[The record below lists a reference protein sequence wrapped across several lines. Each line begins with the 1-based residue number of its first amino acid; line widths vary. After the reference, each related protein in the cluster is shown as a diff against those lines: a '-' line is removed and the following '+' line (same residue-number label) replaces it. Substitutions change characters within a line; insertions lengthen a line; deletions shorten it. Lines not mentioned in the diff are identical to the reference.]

1 MNKRMILSGG
11 MLVFMAAIVAG
22 GTGAFF
28 SDTETS
34 VGNVFTA
41 GSVSIGFGGID
52 HVYAYGDGSDPVE
65 GYFSTTTANNIPR
78 FALDDLKPR
87 DAGRLTFDL
96 DNGANE
102 AYVCGLVTGTAP
114 ETDPDMALYDNLQ
127 FYNSDDDQVTFGS
140 WFDLGTLDANQTDQ
154 YEIDYCFGEGQGT
167 ACAVESGVD
176 YNAAQNGSFSADLQ
190 LFAIQ
195 TRNNGNFSCDQLS
208 PEGVYPPISGDEV
221 QPTIGAQVA
230 GYSTPTQCDY
240 TVGSGTTYSTIQSAL
255 DAASANEEI
264 CVEDGNY
271 PENIVTTA
279 DGQIIVALNPQGAVL
294 DGARLLNE
302 GSTLQGFE
310 VTGTTDTAGVGGAA
324 YGVFV
329 KGDNSEVK
337 NNQVTSASILANS
350 QGILGAIGADG
361 LIIHNN
367 EVSGFAAGVFLN
379 PSSNVV
385 LSFNTLTGNNV
396 GSANDGPENNVISRN
411 VFSGNSAESLGY
423 NGDADS
429 GTGNDGS
436 ITVEENN
443 FSGGDINQY
452 GTTQLV
458 INDNWLDTGV
468 VFNSGVT
475 NQTPTGS
482 AYPTF

>member
-34 VGNVFTA
+34 TGNVFTA

-195 TRNNGNFSCDQLS
+195 TRNNENFSCDQL
-208 PEGVYPPISGDEV
+208 EN
-221 QPTIGAQVA
+221 VA
-230 GYSTPTQCDY
+230 GVPTYTPVTQPL
-240 TVGSGTTYSTIQSAL
+240 VGADLDSYEAPAGAAITGSIQAAI
-255 DAASANEEI
+255 DAASAND
-264 CVEDGNY
+264 V
-271 PENIVTTA
+271 IVVA
-279 DGQIIVALNPQGAVL
+279 DGTYTENVLVNKSVTISAENQGAAILAGSFSISADDVTIEGFTITGGDTSSPSDNGINVAPST
-294 DGARLLNE
+294 DGLTISHNVID
-302 GSTLQGFE
+302 GTGNTLGIGIE
-310 VTGTTDTAGVGGAA
+310 VSDTATNLTIEQNTITKWTASGTYLNLTTGP
-324 YGVFV
+324 
-329 KGDNSEVK
+329 
-337 NNQVTSASILANS
+337 VTITYNDYHS
-350 QGILGAIGADG
+350 
-361 LIIHNN
+361 
-367 EVSGFAAGVFLN
+367 
-379 PSSNVV
+379 
-385 LSFNTLTGNNV
+385 NNV
-396 GSANDGPENNVISRN
+396 GIGTDGINNVSVTRN
-411 VFSGNSAESLGY
+411 DFAGNSAEAMGV
-423 NGDADS
+423 D
-429 GTGNDGS
+429 GTGSTIAINQ
-436 ITVEENN
+436 NN
-443 FSGGDINQY
+443 FTPAGVGNDVNAYDSVTGVNATGNYWAGEAVVGRTNLPGDID
-452 GTTQLV
+452 TT
-458 INDNWLDTGV
+458 GEA
-468 VFNSGVT
+468 VT
-475 NQTPTGS
+475 AFPN
-482 AYPTF
+482 